1 MSEEQLPDWLLS
13 MRGQS
18 LDDVPSQPPADRVP
32 AGRPEGPAPFSEP
45 AAESVSPFVGTLDSA
60 ESASSKP
67 AQGSDMVDFLRDM
80 VQDDD
85 DVVEEYNFYG
95 AEKVSGVIPGTEPWQ
110 SLVLAV
116 LFGLDVLVCGC
127 MALAMLQRI
136 RFL

>member
-18 LDDVPSQPPADRVP
+18 LDDVPSQPPEEQVS
-32 AGRPEGPAPFSEP
+32 AGQPDEPMTFSEP
-45 AAESVSPFVGTLDSA
+45 AAETVSPFVGSWDEEEQASE
-60 ESASSKP
+60 ESAQES
-67 AQGSDMVDFLRDM
+67 GDMVDFLRDM

-85 DVVEEYNFYG
+85 EVEDYNFYST
-95 AEKVSGVIPGTEPWQ
+95 EKVSGVIPGTEPWQ

-136 RFL
+136 GF